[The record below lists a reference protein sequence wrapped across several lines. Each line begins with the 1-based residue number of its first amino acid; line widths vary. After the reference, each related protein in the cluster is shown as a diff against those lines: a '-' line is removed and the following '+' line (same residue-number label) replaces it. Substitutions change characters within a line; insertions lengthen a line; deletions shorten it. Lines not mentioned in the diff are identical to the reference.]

1 MSYEFKTLAE
11 IDGEKKSVTVSYE
24 LDGYKPLG
32 LWAEDE
38 DWNDVTLEISEAEYD
53 RLYEIACEKAAED
66 MACAAEAY
74 FEWERE

>member
-1 MSYEFKTLAE
+1 MSYEFETIAE

-38 DWNDVTLEISEAEYD
+38 YGNDVTLVISEAEYD
-53 RLYEIACEKAAED
+53 RLYEIACGKAAED

-74 FEWERE
+74 FDGER